1 MKIAKYLFNYQGKK
15 KSKKNIGSQLFQQ
28 NEEIK
33 NGGRGV
39 V

>member
-1 MKIAKYLFNYQGKK
+1 LTKIVVSGEE
-15 KSKKNIGSQLFQQ
+15 KNTGSQLFQQ
-28 NEEIK
+28 NEENK

>member
-15 KSKKNIGSQLFQQ
+15 KSKQNQGSQLFQQ
-28 NEEIK
+28 NEENK